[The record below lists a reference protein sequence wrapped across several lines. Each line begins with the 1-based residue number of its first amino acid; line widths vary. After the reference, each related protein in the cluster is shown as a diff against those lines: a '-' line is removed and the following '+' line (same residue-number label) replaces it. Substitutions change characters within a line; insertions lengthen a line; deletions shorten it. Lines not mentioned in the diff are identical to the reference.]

1 MRSTGN
7 DIIGLKSIDPHLTI
21 QQRFYSKILSFSE
34 LELYY
39 RKASETIPFENF
51 IWLLW
56 SVKES
61 VYKYQ
66 KRNFPDLVF
75 SPGKILIQ
83 TIDFPEEYPVTEF
96 GTIQHESN
104 SFCEGEFYRC
114 KVCIGTEVFYSRSK
128 VHNELIYTVVNDS
141 EKFENIWWGI
151 KFIDDADY
159 VSQSSEVRSF
169 VLNKLSSFFPSA
181 DLQIEKRQV
190 GYPVLLKAKKELD
203 LPISFTHHD
212 HFIAYSFLWRKLN

>member
-75 SPGKILIQ
+75 SSGKSI
-83 TIDFPEEYPVTEF
+83 V
-96 GTIQHESN
+96 
-104 SFCEGEFYRC
+104 
-114 KVCIGTEVFYSRSK
+114 
-128 VHNELIYTVVNDS
+128 
-141 EKFENIWWGI
+141 
-151 KFIDDADY
+151 
-159 VSQSSEVRSF
+159 
-169 VLNKLSSFFPSA
+169 
-181 DLQIEKRQV
+181 
-190 GYPVLLKAKKELD
+190 
-203 LPISFTHHD
+203 
-212 HFIAYSFLWRKLN
+212 